1 MLGYVVGGLIMVAGG
16 VIELVFGIKAEGQ
29 SLETVT
35 KPLTAV
41 TERVE
46 EGASDG

>member
-1 MLGYVVGGLIMVAGG
+1 MVAGG
-16 VIELVFGIKAEGQ
+16 VVELAFGIKAEGQ

-41 TERVE
+41 STETVE
-46 EGASDG
+46 EGASDE

>member
-1 MLGYVVGGLIMVAGG
+1 MAGG
-16 VIELVFGIKAEGQ
+16 VIGLVCGIKAEGQ

-41 TERVE
+41 FTETVE
-46 EGASDG
+46 EGA